1 MRKATSR
8 TNSTPKH
15 LQTPSNFKHS
25 SFAPQQ
31 CSQINDMEHV
41 IHITTAL
48 LQQGFPKP
56 KPQWLTNLLQT
67 QRASTPLPA
76 LLATVK
82 HRLLACNFATDN
94 VLIPNTPCFPPA
106 CSSPN
111 TKEMTIMGPMPV
123 QVVGI
128 EDISKS
134 RWEQIEAIEAQE
146 RGETTR
152 GREVIRVVADE
163 EGETGQGQ
171 AAAAAGPRANNGN
184 NAGRGGSY
192 GSHKLVLQ
200 DVKGQTVYA
209 FELTKIPKIE
219 VGMNIGTK
227 MMLRNVLIAR
237 GLVMLEPEKLVVLGG
252 KVDVLH
258 KEWVENRK
266 KGLLEAVGA
275 AP

>member
-1 MRKATSR
+1 
-8 TNSTPKH
+8 
-15 LQTPSNFKHS
+15 
-25 SFAPQQ
+25 
-31 CSQINDMEHV
+31 
-41 IHITTAL
+41 
-48 LQQGFPKP
+48 
-56 KPQWLTNLLQT
+56 
-67 QRASTPLPA
+67 
-76 LLATVK
+76 
-82 HRLLACNFATDN
+82 
-94 VLIPNTPCFPPA
+94 
-106 CSSPN
+106 
-111 TKEMTIMGPMPV
+111 MPV
-123 QVVGI
+123 QVIGI

-219 VGMNIGTK
+219 VGMSIGTK

-237 GLVMLEPEKLVVLGG
+237 GLVMLEPEKVVVLGG